1 MALNIYNINYS
12 DVEIKFN
19 CILYLFFM
27 VLPKNTFLQFQSHRP
42 LENAKFN
49 YMIFFLFRAP
59 SFFCENETRH
69 GLTLHYR
76 TRRKG
81 FVRNSIC

>member
-1 MALNIYNINYS
+1 MISLNQKLYF
-12 DVEIKFN
+12 FN
-19 CILYLFFM
+19 
-27 VLPKNTFLQFQSHRP
+27 FL
-42 LENAKFN
+42 
-49 YMIFFLFRAP
+49 RAP

-81 FVRNSIC
+81 FVSDLITKDVLPQNIYILI